1 MKLQET
7 LYRREGHK
15 EYREGYANI
24 DWDKHLEGHSESMQD
39 VEAAIYKSAFADFLE
54 NLEPIPVTEDHME
67 IISCSNCE
75 HYDNCNTF
83 GKAGDRADKCGTYT
97 KRGE

>member
-15 EYREGYANI
+15 EYRLGYNLI
-24 DWDKHLEGHSESMQD
+24 DWNSKH
-39 VEAAIYKSAFADFLE
+39 
-54 NLEPIPVTEDHME
+54 
-67 IISCSNCE
+67 CSNCE